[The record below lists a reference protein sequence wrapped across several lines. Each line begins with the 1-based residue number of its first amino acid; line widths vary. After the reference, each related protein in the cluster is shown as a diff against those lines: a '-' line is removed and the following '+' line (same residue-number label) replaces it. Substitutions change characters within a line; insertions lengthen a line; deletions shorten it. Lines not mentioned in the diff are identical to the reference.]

1 MSLKKPSLRPGS
13 AWLFTTG
20 LGRLQA
26 LSLGRHITSLVFF
39 QIGTQKLTIKEPAKK
54 QAHVQI
60 LAGGLEDSDAE
71 AVNPF
76 PLLSKL
82 GPHTLTEEELTK
94 RSQQARQNPSHQ
106 NKAKNGHAPHPGVRK
121 TVVKIPP
128 PIRVKA
134 ERHTEEP
141 MPVKSR
147 KHKND
152 SVAAKIQSNSIPVE
166 IAVAT
171 QTKPKHLNGN
181 NVQIRPHRWVLR
193 LDTKIQHVNLRA
205 GSASDNGYPKGFVAL
220 IMAAVSTAKVMISL
234 QL

>member
-94 RSQQARQNPSHQ
+94 RSQQVRQNPSHQ
-106 NKAKNGHAPHPGVRK
+106 NKASTFFHFLM
-121 TVVKIPP
+121 KILMQ
-128 PIRVKA
+128 IQYSLFLLLQVIKRMD
-134 ERHTEEP
+134 
-141 MPVKSR
+141 MPL
-147 KHKND
+147 
-152 SVAAKIQSNSIPVE
+152 
-166 IAVAT
+166 T
-171 QTKPKHLNGN
+171 Q
-181 NVQIRPHRWVLR
+181 V
-193 LDTKIQHVNLRA
+193 
-205 GSASDNGYPKGFVAL
+205 
-220 IMAAVSTAKVMISL
+220 
-234 QL
+234 